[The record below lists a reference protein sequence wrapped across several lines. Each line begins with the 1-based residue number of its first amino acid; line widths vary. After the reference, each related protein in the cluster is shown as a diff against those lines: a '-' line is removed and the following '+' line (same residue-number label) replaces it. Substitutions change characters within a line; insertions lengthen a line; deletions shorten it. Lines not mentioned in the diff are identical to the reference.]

1 MLKDRSRWKSM
12 SWNGKGTK
20 CGGIKLLN
28 GIPTPALY
36 IDLQRPI
43 KYKEAVKN
51 VNIRTNSK
59 DHIDL

>member
-1 MLKDRSRWKSM
+1 M

-59 DHIDL
+59 DHIDV